1 MSLKT
6 LTIATRESPLALW
19 QAEHVKSRILEFY
32 PDLEVKLLGMTT
44 KGDQLLSSPLSK
56 IGGKGLFIKELE
68 VAILDGRADI
78 AVHSM
83 KDVPMAKELPD
94 NLIVPVVLNREDP
107 RDALVSNHNYTIKTL
122 PQNAVVGSCSLRRR
136 VQLLAIRPDLQLKD
150 LRGNVNTR
158 LAKLDAGEFD
168 AIILATAGLKRLGF
182 DHRISEEISQD
193 LSLPAVGQGAIGIEC
208 HKDNAEVRKIIA
220 SLNDDETAIRVSAE
234 RSFNATLNGGCQA
247 PIAGYAELTDE
258 GLWMRGLVGNIETNE
273 ILFSEIIGDPLDAQ
287 NIGQRLAQDLLNK
300 GADAFLRSI
309 YGEKI

>member
-19 QAEHVKSRILEFY
+19 QAEHVKSKILEFF
-32 PDLEVKLLGMTT
+32 PEMDVQLLGMTT
-44 KGDQLLSSPLSK
+44 KGDQMLSSPLSK

-68 VAILDGRADI
+68 VALLDGRADI

-83 KDVPMAKELPD
+83 KDVPMAKELPED
-94 NLIVPVVLNREDP
+94 LIVPVVMKREDP

-136 VQLLAIRPDLQLKD
+136 VQLMALRPDLQLKD
-150 LRGNVNTR
+150 LRGNINTR

-193 LSLPAVGQGAIGIEC
+193 ISLPAVGQGAIGIEC
-208 HKDNAEVRKIIA
+208 NRHNEAVRKII
-220 SLNDDETAIRVSAE
+220 SLLNDDDTAVCVAAE
-234 RSFNATLNGGCQA
+234 RAFNSTLNGGCQA
-247 PIAGYAELTDE
+247 PIAGYAELTE
-258 GLWMRGLVGNIETNE
+258 KGLWIRGLVGNIDTNE
-273 ILFSEIIGDPLDAQ
+273 IIYAEMVGDPLDAQ
-287 NIGQRLAQDLLNK
+287 NLGHRLAEELLSK
-300 GADAFLRSI
+300 GADEFLRSI
-309 YGEKI
+309 YGEKK

>member
-1 MSLKT
+1 MSKV
-6 LTIATRESPLALW
+6 IRIGTRDSELALW
-19 QAEHVKSRILEFY
+19 QAHTVQKKLNDLDYKTEIIAVKSQGDIVLDKPLYE
-32 PDLEVKLLGMTT
+32 LGITGIFT
-44 KGDQLLSSPLSK
+44 KTLD
-56 IGGKGLFIKELE
+56 
-68 VAILDGRADI
+68 VAMLAGQVDI

-83 KDVPMAKELPD
+83 KDVPMAKELPE
-94 NLIVPVVLNREDP
+94 NLIVPVVLDREDP

-122 PQNAVVGSCSLRRR
+122 PKNAVIGSCSLRRR

-193 LSLPAVGQGAIGIEC
+193 ISLPAVGQGAIGIEC
-208 HKDNAEVRKIIA
+208 HKDNEAVRKIIA
-220 SLNDDETAIRVSAE
+220 SLNDEETAIRVSAE
-234 RSFNATLNGGCQA
+234 RAFNATLNGGCQA
-247 PIAGYAELTDE
+247 PIAGYAELTE
-258 GLWMRGLVGNIETNE
+258 NGLWMRGLVGNIETNE
-273 ILFSEIIGDPLDAQ
+273 IIFSEIIGDPLDAQ